1 MDDYRNDTKRLPTTT
16 TLINKG
22 ALKQKSGVNR
32 NDWRT
37 PKWFF
42 ELINS
47 VFDFQ
52 VDGATDGLTVNSL
65 LPLCHTAKTAAEDRL
80 EDYRTKRVFI
90 NPPFNDLSE
99 GYWFQDAI
107 KATKG
112 NSSEE
117 GGLVALLVPMRPE
130 TKYWHELVWKH
141 ADTIFVP
148 SRRIS
153 FIHPETLKVKQG
165 AAFASVL
172 VIYGDVS
179 SYNLSKLDG
188 SHGVFISRKVVSK

>member
-1 MDDYRNDTKRLPTTT
+1 MDDYRDELKRSP
-16 TLINKG
+16 TLINEG

-37 PKWFF
+37 PRWFF

-65 LPLCHTAKTAAEDRL
+65 LPLCHTAKTAAEDRM

-90 NPPFNDLSE
+90 NPPFNDLSD

-107 KATKG
+107 KATKDNAG
-112 NSSEE
+112 E

-172 VIYGDVS
+172 VIYGDTS
-179 SYNLSKLDG
+179 PYNLSKLDDG
-188 SHGVFISRKVVSK
+188 GHGVFISRKVVAK